1 MINKLECVNRDE
13 FYQKLSTKILESG
26 SFSFQFV
33 GKNGTGKEYVINKL
47 EENLKRK
54 CELYRIVSDTLI
66 KNNKTIATHKIN
78 VSLSLNNF
86 IGMSLSFT
94 KNEQR
99 KINYII
105 SNLKSISLKKIIL
118 ISAIGYESL
127 PSESREFI
135 DILLSNKT
143 FIEEKIKKQITVILT
158 STDDFFLGK
167 YNVQN
172 VKFRDYDKEDMYHFL
187 VDICKYD
194 PEQITSSKLKQII
207 KLCGT
212 NLDLVKSYS
221 NFILNKL
228 QTNNCLENIIDT
240 KLNYYI
246 QSGNKYNLSKDDL
259 KTIILTSSMSIYML
273 TPTLISYINNIDE
286 KNVQKGF
293 VCAVNEKFIEED
305 FCIDVQSSMNF
316 SFISKKEKDYLYT
329 QAEKTYINKK
339 ADYYNYISRVAEA
352 EYFERAQYLF
362 CNYNSINKNV
372 FAMIML
378 AISKSFLLSD
388 GLEREKIILFFNNNN
403 SNEKLKILFEN
414 INSAY
419 DAFYR
424 EEYKT
429 TIAILD
435 KIDYSQISTVL
446 SAELRRLQFR
456 SSYMGKNIKKEK
468 INIIVNELKAYLKKS
483 IYLEDNFRLEK
494 HEEKLLSLRI
504 IYDLAPYIL
513 DTLNDKQTFCE
524 LYDRSLILVK
534 YIDEHFIKKGFAEY
548 VINIFNRKAFL
559 FVAPSQAVVY
569 YEQAVAYFR
578 ENKIWDEYIIS
589 LASKAGNEIAIH
601 EYSRAIK
608 SCKLALQFIEEKQLE
623 IPQVE
628 KIYNNLY
635 IAEYLYIE
643 STEKLEEGEL
653 KENALNTSQKLEH
666 LLTTVPCG
674 TNHVILMNIASM
686 YLYAGDE
693 TKYNET
699 KHRLE
704 KSLGCK
710 NVSEIT
716 DVNINDFYRYHFA
729 WYEFYLNL
737 QHHNWRKCSQI
748 IDLLDSFYPSI
759 FHNNEKMNLRVSAA
773 RYLIK
778 FRIIPDFR
786 KYGINMLQY
795 SPQDKN
801 LYSSRG
807 LPVSDLQFTSWE

>member
-13 FYQKLSTKILESG
+13 FYQMLSTKILESG

-33 GKNGTGKEYVINKL
+33 GKNGTGKEYVLNKL
-47 EENLKRK
+47 EDNLKRK

-127 PSESREFI
+127 PAESREFI

-158 STDDFFLGK
+158 STDDFFYGK

-221 NFILNKL
+221 NFILNKP

-259 KTIILTSSMSIYML
+259 RTIILTSSMSIYML

-305 FCIDVQSSMNF
+305 FCIDLQSSRNF

-329 QAEKTYINKK
+329 QAEKTYINKT
-339 ADYYNYISRVAEA
+339 ADYYNYISRVAED

-362 CNYNSINKNV
+362 YSYNSINKNV

-378 AISKSFLLSD
+378 AISKSFYCPT
-388 GLEREKIILFFNNNN
+388 
-403 SNEKLKILFEN
+403 
-414 INSAY
+414 AW
-419 DAFYR
+419 
-424 EEYKT
+424 
-429 TIAILD
+429 
-435 KIDYSQISTVL
+435 
-446 SAELRRLQFR
+446 
-456 SSYMGKNIKKEK
+456 KEK
-468 INIIVNELKAYLKKS
+468 K
-483 IYLEDNFRLEK
+483 
-494 HEEKLLSLRI
+494 
-504 IYDLAPYIL
+504 
-513 DTLNDKQTFCE
+513 
-524 LYDRSLILVK
+524 
-534 YIDEHFIKKGFAEY
+534 
-548 VINIFNRKAFL
+548 
-559 FVAPSQAVVY
+559 
-569 YEQAVAYFR
+569 
-578 ENKIWDEYIIS
+578 
-589 LASKAGNEIAIH
+589 
-601 EYSRAIK
+601 
-608 SCKLALQFIEEKQLE
+608 
-623 IPQVE
+623 
-628 KIYNNLY
+628 
-635 IAEYLYIE
+635 
-643 STEKLEEGEL
+643 
-653 KENALNTSQKLEH
+653 
-666 LLTTVPCG
+666 
-674 TNHVILMNIASM
+674 
-686 YLYAGDE
+686 
-693 TKYNET
+693 
-699 KHRLE
+699 
-704 KSLGCK
+704 
-710 NVSEIT
+710 
-716 DVNINDFYRYHFA
+716 
-729 WYEFYLNL
+729 
-737 QHHNWRKCSQI
+737 
-748 IDLLDSFYPSI
+748 
-759 FHNNEKMNLRVSAA
+759 
-773 RYLIK
+773 
-778 FRIIPDFR
+778 
-786 KYGINMLQY
+786 
-795 SPQDKN
+795 
-801 LYSSRG
+801 
-807 LPVSDLQFTSWE
+807 